1 MLARTGEG
9 GEAEE
14 GRHGTA
20 GTPAKKLFAQDN
32 NVKTRRT
39 LLGGR
44 GPAGVGGDTLSRE
57 EEVDGTGDC
66 CSETNRWDL
75 RGEPPSQLLS
85 SGVSELHGNGS

>member
-1 MLARTGEG
+1 MLAPTGEG

-20 GTPAKKLFAQDN
+20 GSPAKKIFAQDN
-32 NVKTRRT
+32 QRQDTKDTP
-39 LLGGR
+39 GR
-44 GPAGVGGDTLSRE
+44 KRAVGGDTLSRE

-85 SGVSELHGNGS
+85 SRVSELHGNGS